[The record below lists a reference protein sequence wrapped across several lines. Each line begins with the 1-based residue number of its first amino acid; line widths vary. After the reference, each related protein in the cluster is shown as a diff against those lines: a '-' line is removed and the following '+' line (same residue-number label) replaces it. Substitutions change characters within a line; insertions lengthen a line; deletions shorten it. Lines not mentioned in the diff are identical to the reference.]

1 VSAGASPSLKAGDP
15 WRLLADRLLP
25 VAERK
30 TRYNEL
36 LGIPNE
42 IRDPDLYQLLG
53 LSRAGFDPKAV
64 DAAYRAQMSVLQ
76 KIRSPKHKSFIEF
89 LKGELRRARTAL
101 TTPKRRQEYDAELLE
116 ERREQL
122 TMILDVVLAD
132 GVFSEMEE
140 ERIRAVASDVGL
152 IPTEIEL
159 VLDEE
164 LKSRGAVRERDQV
177 KPAPAPTRP
186 PNSRAPTPR
195 PPASRPSSPT
205 GRGTTIPKTGGRV
218 TYTSTTFGAQSD
230 SFFPTPEPRAASS
243 DEIRDIVGQK
253 LKPTQRPTPR
263 PPARRPKTEPKLRR
277 PEDIVTAELVEA
289 PPPAPKPAPAP
300 KPEPGKAGWGQ
311 KAVSARTTGW
321 GKAAQ
326 VRQVGVCTGC
336 LTPVTDQ
343 EILTKSAERYQD
355 GRVHCPACTNRLV
368 AGLIC
373 ARCYGRITR
382 ADQKQKQ
389 TVIEGQRVSH
399 RRCLG

>member
-1 VSAGASPSLKAGDP
+1 
-15 WRLLADRLLP
+15 

-53 LSRAGFDPKAV
+53 LSRLGFDPGAV
-64 DAAYRAQMSVLQ
+64 DAAYKAGMSRLQ

-101 TTPKRRQEYDAELLE
+101 TNPKRRAEYDAELLD

-152 IPTEIEL
+152 IPAEIEL

-164 LKSRGAVRERDQV
+164 LKTRGAVRERDQPKPQPKPQSKSKPQPQP
-177 KPAPAPTRP
+177 KPAP
-186 PNSRAPTPR
+186 
-195 PPASRPSSPT
+195 PPARPT
-205 GRGTTIPKTGGRV
+205 GRKPSTSIPKTGGRV
-218 TYTSTTFGAQSD
+218 TYTSTTFGAQGG
-230 SFFPTPEPRAASS
+230 SFFPTPEPRAASA
-243 DEIRDIVGQK
+243 DEIRDLVGQK

-263 PPARRPKTEPKLRR
+263 PPAKRPKTRPQLR
-277 PEDIVTAELVEA
+277 PPASDDIVTAELVEA
-289 PPPAPKPAPAP
+289 PPPASPPPSQPPA
-300 KPEPGKAGWGQ
+300 GKTGWGQ

-343 EILTKSAERYQD
+343 EILTKRAERYQD

-389 TVIEGQRVSH
+389 TVVEGQRVSH
-399 RRCLG
+399 RRCLS

>member
-1 VSAGASPSLKAGDP
+1 M
-15 WRLLADRLLP
+15 
-25 VAERK
+25 AERK

-53 LSRAGFDPKAV
+53 LSRSGFDPAAV
-64 DAAYRAQMSVLQ
+64 DSAYKEQMGRLQ

-101 TTPKRRQEYDAELLE
+101 TTPKRRAEYDAELLE

-152 IPTEIEL
+152 IPSEIEL
-159 VLDEE
+159 VIEEE
-164 LKSRGAVRERDQV
+164 LKARGAVRERDQPKAAPPPPAPTS
-177 KPAPAPTRP
+177 KPAPK
-186 PNSRAPTPR
+186 
-195 PPASRPSSPT
+195 PPARPGT
-205 GRGTTIPKTGGRV
+205 GRKTTIPKTGGRV
-218 TYTSTTFGAQSD
+218 TYTSTTFGSQSD
-230 SFFPTPEPRAASS
+230 SFFPTSEPQRAASAE
-243 DEIRDIVGQK
+243 EIRDLVGQK
-253 LKPTQRPTPR
+253 LKPTQRPTR
-263 PPARRPKTEPKLRR
+263 KPPAKRPKTQPKLRPPNR
-277 PEDIVTAELVEA
+277 DDIVTAELVEA
-289 PPPAPKPAPAP
+289 PPAPAPAP
-300 KPEPGKAGWGQ
+300 APPQAKANKPGWGQ

-343 EILTKSAERYQD
+343 EILTKRAERYQD

>member
-1 VSAGASPSLKAGDP
+1 M
-15 WRLLADRLLP
+15 
-25 VAERK
+25 AERK

-53 LSRAGFDPKAV
+53 LARVGFDPNAV
-64 DAAYRAQMSVLQ
+64 DAAYRTQMGTLQ

-101 TTPKRRQEYDAELLE
+101 TIEKRREEYDAELLE

-132 GVFSEMEE
+132 GVFSTIEE
-140 ERIRAVASDVGL
+140 ERIRTVAADVGL
-152 IPTEIEL
+152 LSRETDR
-159 VLDEE
+159 VLEEE
-164 LKSRGAVRERDQV
+164 LQARGAVRERDQAPPAA
-177 KPAPAPTRP
+177 PAPAPAKRKPTARGQPARP
-186 PNSRAPTPR
+186 RATGR
-195 PPASRPSSPT
+195 PPATGRPSS
-205 GRGTTIPKTGGRV
+205 GKIPKTGGRV
-218 TYTSTTFGAQSD
+218 TYTSTTFGVQSE
-230 SFFPTPEPRAASS
+230 SFFPTAERPASPE
-243 DEIRDIVGQK
+243 EIRDLVGQK
-253 LKPTQRPTPR
+253 LKPKQGSTPR
-263 PPARRPKTEPKLRR
+263 PPAKRPRTSPSLR
-277 PEDIVTAELVEA
+277 PPDDIVTAELVEA
-289 PPPAPKPAPAP
+289 PPARPPAQAPVQP
-300 KPEPGKAGWGQ
+300 PPQPAGWGQ

-343 EILTKSAERYQD
+343 EILTKRAERYPD

-382 ADQKQKQ
+382 MDQKQKQ
-389 TVIEGQRVSH
+389 TVIEATRVSH

>member
-1 VSAGASPSLKAGDP
+1 MS
-15 WRLLADRLLP
+15 
-25 VAERK
+25 ERK

-53 LSRAGFDPKAV
+53 LSRDGFDPKSV

-101 TTPKRRQEYDAELLE
+101 TIPKRREEYDAELLE
-116 ERREQL
+116 ERRAQL
-122 TMILDVVLAD
+122 TMILEVVLAD
-132 GVFSEMEE
+132 GIFSEIEE
-140 ERIRAVASDVGL
+140 ERIRAVAADVGL
-152 IPTEIEL
+152 IPAEVER

-164 LKSRGAVRERDQV
+164 LRSRGAVRERDQV
-177 KPAPAPTRP
+177 KPAPAPAAPPPSRP
-186 PNSRAPTPR
+186 PTGRA
-195 PPASRPSSPT
+195 PT
-205 GRGTTIPKTGGRV
+205 GRGTTVPKTGGRV

-230 SFFPTPEPRAASS
+230 SFFPTPEPRAASQA
-243 DEIRDIVGQK
+243 DIRDIVGQK

-263 PPARRPKTEPKLRR
+263 PPAKRPKTEPRLRP

-289 PPPAPKPAPAP
+289 PPPAPTPPPAAP
-300 KPEPGKAGWGQ
+300 VPGKAGWGQ

-343 EILTKSAERYQD
+343 EILTKRAERYQD

-373 ARCYGRITR
+373 ARCYGRVTR

-399 RRCLG
+399 RRCIG